1 MRKRILCLCLS
12 ISFWAAAQTKA
23 AKPGS
28 SADTAQEAAVVELL
42 STRVHYEND
51 GTGTVE
57 HIRAVRVQSEAG
69 IQQYGQLVFG
79 YSSATEK
86 LDVNYVRV
94 RKPGGQTMETP
105 PGNAQDFAPEILRS
119 APMYSDYRER
129 HVTVSSLRPGD
140 LLEYSTTTH
149 ITTPLAAG
157 EFWYEY
163 NFPKHIAVTE
173 ARLEIDVPKARELKL
188 KSPSHEFTTAD
199 NGDRRTYTWA
209 VRHIAPDRK
218 DKDEDEA
225 DADQTA
231 DENEEFPDV
240 QLTTFKDW
248 QQVARWYAK
257 LQGERVVVDA
267 DVQKKMT
274 DLTRGATTQ
283 QEKARRIY
291 DFVARNI
298 RYVSLSF
305 GVGRFQPHAAT
316 EVMAGSYGD
325 CKDKHT
331 LLAALLRAAGITSYP
346 VLIGSERKLDEDVPS
361 PAQFDH
367 VITSALIDKDWV
379 WLDSTAE
386 VAPFGL
392 LLYQLRDKQ
401 AVLAAD
407 DSSGGLKKTPAAV
420 PVKNTVTTTVEGR
433 VSESGALDSS
443 VEVLAGGDSAV
454 PIRMAFRATPQ
465 ADWQRI
471 GESIATYQ
479 GYRGK
484 VSDLDIASL
493 EEPEKP
499 LRVRFKIHQDS
510 YFTVPS
516 SNNELYVLPLMGFR
530 ALPKKKPGQPLDVG
544 PALEMHSKVRL
555 EFASNYNLRLSPD
568 VSISRDYGQY
578 SLSYRLA
585 NNTLEAERAFIIK
598 VNQVPSSRRSDVESL
613 RSVATNYA
621 EQSIS
626 CDVRPVG
633 KPAVAASVPATG
645 TPQELRKAAIKAL
658 DQRDFKN
665 ASELLKRLLAQRP
678 DSEDAWDELGRAYSG
693 LGDHDAAI
701 AAYRKQVEVNSFSKR
716 AYNDLGAELR
726 QQGKYEDALA
736 AYGKQLENVPVDNAA
751 RKNHGLL
758 LLQLKRNQ
766 EALGDL
772 EKASSAMP
780 DDPETE
786 LALAQLYSSLG
797 NQEKSR
803 SRLTSVVGST
813 APAPGG
819 DWFSA
824 ALRDDIDP
832 EQTLSDARKIVDGI
846 GDQFDSGAYQENP
859 PEVFSAMYFL
869 ALEWARIGWA
879 TFLKGDRMEGV
890 RYLDAAWSLS
900 QSGTVA
906 NRLARIYE
914 KTGDTVKA
922 KHLLLLA
929 IAAGGAE
936 VERSRAQ
943 LAKLNAGRPAD
954 LSQGQA
960 ELSQMKSVKVR
971 GLAQKSGQA
980 EFILVFDGSSRP
992 QRAEY
997 REGTPELR
1005 NAEATLTD
1013 SDYPVSFPE
1022 NTSVKIVRRGVL
1034 TCTPAAC
1041 TMVLKPPESVQL
1053 PSPIGSQAKK

>member
-1 MRKRILCLCLS
+1 V
-12 ISFWAAAQTKA
+12 
-23 AKPGS
+23 
-28 SADTAQEAAVVELL
+28 DAAVE
-42 STRVHYEND
+42 
-51 GTGTVE
+51 
-57 HIRAVRVQSEAG
+57 
-69 IQQYGQLVFG
+69 
-79 YSSATEK
+79 
-86 LDVNYVRV
+86 
-94 RKPGGQTMETP
+94 
-105 PGNAQDFAPEILRS
+105 
-119 APMYSDYRER
+119 
-129 HVTVSSLRPGD
+129 
-140 LLEYSTTTH
+140 
-149 ITTPLAAG
+149 
-157 EFWYEY
+157 
-163 NFPKHIAVTE
+163 
-173 ARLEIDVPKARELKL
+173 
-188 KSPSHEFTTAD
+188 
-199 NGDRRTYTWA
+199 
-209 VRHIAPDRK
+209 
-218 DKDEDEA
+218 
-225 DADQTA
+225 
-231 DENEEFPDV
+231 
-240 QLTTFKDW
+240 
-248 QQVARWYAK
+248 
-257 LQGERVVVDA
+257 
-267 DVQKKMT
+267 KKMAE
-274 DLTRGATTQ
+274 LTRGATTQ

-331 LLAALLRAAGITSYP
+331 LLAALLRAAGMTSYP

-367 VITSALIDKDWV
+367 VITAALIDKEWV

-386 VAPFGL
+386 IAPYGL
-392 LLYQLRDKQ
+392 ILYQLRDKQ

-407 DSSGGLKKTPAAV
+407 DAGGGLRKTPAAA
-420 PVKNTVTTTVEGR
+420 PVKNTVTTTVEGK
-433 VSESGALDSS
+433 VSESGALDST
-443 VEVLAGGDSAV
+443 VEVVSGGDSAV

-465 ADWQRI
+465 ADWHRI

-484 VSDLDIASL
+484 VSDLDVASL

-499 LRVRFKIHQDS
+499 LRIRFKIHDDS

-516 SNNELYVLPLMGFR
+516 SNVDRYVLPLIGFR
-530 ALPKKKPGQPLDVG
+530 RLPKKKPGQPLDIG
-544 PALEMHSKVRL
+544 PALEMYSKARI
-555 EFASNYNLRLSPD
+555 EFASNYNLRLPPD
-568 VSISRDYGQY
+568 VSITRDYGQY

-585 NNTLEAERAFIIK
+585 NNALEAERTYILK
-598 VNQVPSSRRSDVESL
+598 VNQVPSSRRPDVESL

-621 EQSIS
+621 EQSIA
-626 CDVRPVG
+626 CDVRPAA
-633 KPAVAASVPATG
+633 KAAVAASVPATG

-658 DQRDFKN
+658 DQRDFEN
-665 ASELLKRLLAQRP
+665 ASELWKRLLAQLP

-693 LGDHDAAI
+693 LGDHNAAI
-701 AAYRKQVEVNSFSKR
+701 AAYRKQVEVNAFSKR

-772 EKASSAMP
+772 EKASSATP
-780 DDPETE
+780 DDPEIE
-786 LALAQLYSSLG
+786 LALAQLYSWTG

-803 SRLTSVVGST
+803 SRLMSVVGST
-813 APAPGG
+813 AAAPGG

-832 EQTLSDARKIVDGI
+832 EQTLNDARRIVDGI
-846 GDQFDSGAYQENP
+846 GDQFDSEAYQENP

-879 TFLKGDRMEGV
+879 SFLKGDRMEGV
-890 RYLDAAWSLS
+890 RFLDAAWSLS

-906 NRLARIYE
+906 NRLARVYE
-914 KTGDTVKA
+914 KAGDTVKA
-922 KHLLLLA
+922 RHMLALA
-929 IAAGGAE
+929 ISAGGAE
-936 VERSRAQ
+936 VERSRTQ
-943 LAKLNAGRPAD
+943 LAKLNPGRPAD
-954 LSQGQA
+954 LSQGRA
-960 ELSQMKSVKVR
+960 ELAQMQSVKVR

-992 QRAEY
+992 QRTEY
-997 REGTPELR
+997 REGTPEMR
-1005 NAEATLTD
+1005 DAEAALTD

-1034 TCTPAAC
+1034 TCATAGC
-1041 TMVLKPPESVQL
+1041 TMVLKPLDSIQV
-1053 PSPIGSQAKK
+1053 PSLSAPQAQK